1 MAATKQTTIRFSPV
15 HRRQLKLLA
24 DKLQINEAN
33 VIRLAV
39 TRLAEQEGI
48 LQTGKKVSEAQAR

>member
-1 MAATKQTTIRFSPV
+1 MAATKQMTIRFSTV

-24 DKLQINEAN
+24 EKLQINEAN
-33 VIRLAV
+33 VVRLAL

-48 LQTGKKVSEAQAR
+48 LQTGKK